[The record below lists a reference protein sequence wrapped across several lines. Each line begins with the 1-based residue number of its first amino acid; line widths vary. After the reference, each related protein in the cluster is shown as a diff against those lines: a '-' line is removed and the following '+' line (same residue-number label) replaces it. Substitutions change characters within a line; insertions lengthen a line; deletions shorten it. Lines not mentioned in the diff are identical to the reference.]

1 MNQIADS
8 RNSPESIK
16 ISALTCV
23 SKRNAFWRNGFKL
36 QFKCDWISIV
46 SVSIN
51 VRLTTW
57 LFCSAALLMLNWH
70 QLYLLIWLHPNQ
82 LNRRPA
88 VQWCFPLCVSV
99 LCYRYYISQRL
110 KHIFEIFWFKFE
122 IVVVGVGAWMSE
134 ALMHELQNAWDKV
147 HWRCFT
153 FTTDRKENFRKNFS
167 LSLTVSYSPSLLSL
181 SHILSPSSLSLSF
194 SKTISHRKRE
204 R

>member
-70 QLYLLIWLHPNQ
+70 QLYLLLWLHPNQ

-122 IVVVGVGAWMSE
+122 IVVVGGVAWMSE

-153 FTTDRKENFRKNFS
+153 FTTDRKENFQKNFS
-167 LSLTVSYSPSLLSL
+167 LSNCLLLTLSPLSL
-181 SHILSPSSLSLSF
+181 THSVAFLSLSLSLF
-194 SKTISHRKRE
+194 L
-204 R
+204 